1 MPEQL
6 PDECREI
13 PLDQIVEPWIVLRVV
28 NRESVEYLE
37 LRDSIAHQ
45 GLLNS
50 ICVRPSLRRPGK
62 VEVVDGLYRRAVC
75 CELRRPTMPCIVKR
89 NLTDEDVLALQI
101 QANALR
107 PETTVMEY
115 ARQIKRIMEA
125 VTARQGT
132 DATLADVS
140 ILIHK
145 HPAWVRQQLDLLG
158 LRADIQKAVERGEIP
173 LQSAYMLAKLPR
185 TRQVEFIDLAK
196 MAPAKEFAPLVAGLV
211 KQIQEDARQGKM
223 TDFCRDFEPVAY
235 LRSLKEVLNEYREH
249 RLAGLAITKAGCKAA
264 LDGWY
269 LALEWALSLDE
280 ESVCQQRE
288 KVLARTRAHL
298 LERRAE
304 PCDDN
309 D

>member
-6 PDECREI
+6 PDQYREI
-13 PLDQIVEPWIVLRVV
+13 PLDQIVEPWVVLRVV
-28 NRESVEYLE
+28 NRESIEYLE
-37 LRDSIAHQ
+37 LRDSIAHK

-50 ICVRPSLRRPGK
+50 ICVRPSPRKPGK
-62 VEVVDGLYRRAVC
+62 LEVVDGLYRRAAC
-75 CELRRPTMPCIVKR
+75 CELRHSTMPCIIKH
-89 NLTDEDVLALQI
+89 NLTDEDVLALQL

-125 VTARQGT
+125 VTARQGM

-140 ILIHK
+140 NLIHK
-145 HPAWVRQQLDLLG
+145 GPAWVRQQLDLLG

-185 TRQVEFIDLAK
+185 TRQVQFIDLAK
-196 MAPAKEFAPLVAGLV
+196 TAPAREFAPLIAGLV
-211 KQIQEDARQGKM
+211 KQIQEDARQGKL
-223 TDFCRDFEPVAY
+223 TDFCKDFEPVAY
-235 LRSLKEVLNEYREH
+235 LRPLKEVLGEYRDH
-249 RLAGLAITKAGCKAA
+249 RLAGLALTKAGCKTP

-280 ESVCQQRE
+280 ESIRQQRE
-288 KVLARTRAHL
+288 KVLARTSAKV
-298 LERRAE
+298 LEQE
-304 PCDDN
+304 V
-309 D
+309 